1 MLLSYCTSWAI
12 KTFHFIFHYNSCIS
26 WWIFTLETGI
36 NTVGNRY
43 KIYNFSLTVCSVVI
57 MLSAVRDHC
66 GRRLPAVP
74 LIARMV
80 VATFAESRPM
90 FVFSQFSLGYALLS
104 LRAENILDSRTFW
117 SKFYLQN
124 SMQWN
129 GIWEYD
135 ECINCREFFPLSIST
150 KSVKIYQEML
160 ELSHVTRIAKY
171 SKMAHCIIYN
181 IINKS

>member
-36 NTVGNRY
+36 NTVGNRC

-90 FVFSQFSLGYALLS
+90 FVFFPVFVRVCLVESSGRKYFRFPHVLIKILS
-104 LRAENILDSRTFW
+104 SELNAM
-117 SKFYLQN
+117 K
-124 SMQWN
+124 WN
-129 GIWEYD
+129 MGI
-135 ECINCREFFPLSIST
+135 
-150 KSVKIYQEML
+150 
-160 ELSHVTRIAKY
+160 
-171 SKMAHCIIYN
+171 
-181 IINKS
+181 